1 MFWATVLHHKALHY
15 FVFYQ
20 YPYEHNQDDHED
32 NDNINNNR
40 VLDSNDLSFD
50 RTQNNVEPY
59 DVV

>member
-1 MFWATVLHHKALHY
+1 ML
-15 FVFYQ
+15 YQ
-20 YPYEHNQDDHED
+20 YPYEHNQDDQED

-40 VLDSNDLSFD
+40 VLDNNDLSFD